1 MRAANDGSPA
11 KGGGVYGSGSGLEKI
26 RQAKASL
33 AEVAKKERKQ
43 AKGALEERVRALESQ
58 LASSRETAARRMG
71 EAEET
76 IAKLKAALKR
86 SRRQAEENEAEGAA
100 RNREL
105 RRTLAEAK
113 CEASKEVEGVGEEM
127 TVALAK
133 WRRRSKRA
141 EAALSSARE
150 ELCEALRRAG
160 QHEAASN
167 TQAGD
172 DDETLLRGIT
182 ALGAAASGA
191 SSSNRVTAAAERDVA
206 SKQLAAARK
215 QRVAAE
221 TGRSAADAD
230 KERRAL
236 EEELASTREQLRVA
250 EAHATVA
257 IARAQKTVAR
267 PAPHG
272 ATSSLLSEAG
282 AAKAAK
288 GAQAVAAALRK
299 LSANASL
306 AGSSAV
312 DPIGMA
318 LHALLDFD
326 IHLLRNN
333 KPVLALQLSRA
344 APAAIKHFD
353 VGKDGT
359 ISYDCKAPG
368 GSQMVRASCQAW
380 RCCCLRV
387 LVYVVGLVS
396 ALASLV
402 R

>member
-141 EAALSSARE
+141 EATLSKLLMPPCGAEVSA
-150 ELCEALRRAG
+150 
-160 QHEAASN
+160 
-167 TQAGD
+167 D
-172 DDETLLRGIT
+172 
-182 ALGAAASGA
+182 
-191 SSSNRVTAAAERDVA
+191 VTAA
-206 SKQLAAARK
+206 
-215 QRVAAE
+215 
-221 TGRSAADAD
+221 TGG
-230 KERRAL
+230 
-236 EEELASTREQLRVA
+236 
-250 EAHATVA
+250 AHAN
-257 IARAQKTVAR
+257 
-267 PAPHG
+267 
-272 ATSSLLSEAG
+272 ATPSPSPGRLL
-282 AAKAAK
+282 
-288 GAQAVAAALRK
+288 
-299 LSANASL
+299 
-306 AGSSAV
+306 
-312 DPIGMA
+312 
-318 LHALLDFD
+318 
-326 IHLLRNN
+326 
-333 KPVLALQLSRA
+333 
-344 APAAIKHFD
+344 APAKKP
-353 VGKDGT
+353 G
-359 ISYDCKAPG
+359 APP
-368 GSQMVRASCQAW
+368 SCA
-380 RCCCLRV
+380 
-387 LVYVVGLVS
+387 
-396 ALASLV
+396 
-402 R
+402 

>member
-1 MRAANDGSPA
+1 MWPLFAAFVSLLQAAVRAANDGSPA

-127 TVALAK
+127 T
-133 WRRRSKRA
+133 
-141 EAALSSARE
+141 
-150 ELCEALRRAG
+150 
-160 QHEAASN
+160 
-167 TQAGD
+167 
-172 DDETLLRGIT
+172 
-182 ALGAAASGA
+182 
-191 SSSNRVTAAAERDVA
+191 AAAERDVA

-221 TGRSAADAD
+221 TARSAADAD

-250 EAHATVA
+250 EAHATAA

-272 ATSSLLSEAG
+272 ATSSSLSEAG